1 MQTLGGN
8 MELLNDQ
15 RHSLINAFILVE
27 VKISTVME
35 L

>member
-1 MQTLGGN
+1 

-15 RHSLINAFILVE
+15 RNSLIINAFILVE
-27 VKISTVME
+27 VKISAVME